1 MASKEV
7 MKERARIASHF
18 NLFARQTARGRA
30 MVEEATRP
38 HQECV
43 VIPAA
48 ESEPMAVTIQRF
60 ERMSSEQVILVTEI
74 SGVFRAHI
82 FSSRIIPIPSDENN
96 EPIAGIA
103 IDGHPVEAITSETTG
118 EYIARMERSPRKP
131 AVYIGVDSTLINQIN
146 SISDV
151 ETFRAEDLVGA

>member
-18 NLFARQTARGRA
+18 SLFARQAARGRA
-30 MVEEATRP
+30 MVEEVART

-60 ERMSSEQVILVTEI
+60 ERMSPGQVILVTEI
-74 SGVFRAHI
+74 DGVFRAHI
-82 FSSRIIPIPSDENN
+82 FSSQVFPIFSDNTG
-96 EPIAGIA
+96 EPLAGTV
-103 IDGHPVEAITSETTG
+103 IDGHPVEAVTSETTG

-131 AVYIGVDSTLINQIN
+131 AVYVGVDSTLINQIN